1 MNSRYA
7 GCKFRQPR
15 RINGI
20 CALPFRCQNVALD
33 QQPRPFGL
41 SDLNVV
47 EILLHLFGIGDAS
60 DGRAGLA
67 RIVLWPLSL

>member
-1 MNSRYA
+1 LQIPTTAADKWHLRLTVSLP
-7 GCKFRQPR
+7 KR
-15 RINGI
+15 RE
-20 CALPFRCQNVALD
+20 NVALD